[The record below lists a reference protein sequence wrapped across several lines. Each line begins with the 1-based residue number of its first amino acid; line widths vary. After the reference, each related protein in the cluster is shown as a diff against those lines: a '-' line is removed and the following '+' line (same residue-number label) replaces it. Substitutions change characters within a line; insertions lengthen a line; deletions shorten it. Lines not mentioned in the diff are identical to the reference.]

1 MRPRIYR
8 TEYYSATCAGHSALA
23 QQESGFWQSAGHSA
37 FLQHVS
43 AFGHSAFLQ
52 QESAFWQHSTAG
64 CSQHFPSLQAAC
76 LQQPI
81 AQRAMAAINKI
92 FFIKLKNFKNCVI
105 RFDILSKSLQIY
117 IKYCTYAKKI
127 VLLQTIYYFFYKFMA
142 KLNKNTHSI
151 VQKLKIVLINGCIA
165 IAVVSLIIIGVFLG
179 IKHHTQHGMEIV
191 VPNITGM
198 YFEEAQVLLA
208 SEGLRIEVIDS
219 TYSTKTPLGTLLEQT
234 PKAGSKV
241 KDGRTIYVIQNA
253 RFRRPVMIPELRD
266 ISLRQARATIL
277 SLGLE
282 IKDTIYEPST
292 YKDIVLDIRID
303 NQPVTT
309 GAQVPEGTPLTIVV
323 GKGAGVEQVS
333 VPSVVGKSLNDARS
347 WLINSS
353 LIVGVVEYDI
363 PPTEETQELYIVY
376 SQTPQSGTVV
386 VEGTTVNL
394 KLSTDIE
401 KTVTADNTEEEEEF
415 F

>member
-8 TEYYSATCAGHSALA
+8 TEYYSTTCAGHSALA

-92 FFIKLKNFKNCVI
+92 FFIKLKKLKNCVI

-127 VLLQTIYYFFYKFMA
+127 VLLHTFYYIFYKIMA
-142 KLNKNTHSI
+142 NSDKKSNPF
-151 VQKLKIVLINGCIA
+151 VQNLKIVAINGGIA
-165 IAVVSLIIIGVFLG
+165 IVLVVLLVLGVFIG
-179 IKHHTQHGMEIV
+179 IKHKTLHGKEIV
-191 VPNITGM
+191 VPNVTGM
-198 YFEEAQVLLA
+198 YFEEAQTYLA
-208 SEGLRIEVIDS
+208 AEGLHIEIIDS
-219 TYSTKTPLGTLLEQT
+219 TYSTKTPLGTLIEQN

-253 RFRRPVMIPELRD
+253 RFRRPVIIPELRD
-266 ISLRQARATIL
+266 ISLRQARAMVL

-282 IKDTIYEPST
+282 ISDTIYEPST
-292 YKDIVLDIRID
+292 YKDIVLDIRMD
-303 NQPVTT
+303 DQSVTT
-309 GAQVPEGTPLTIVV
+309 GTQVPEGTAITIVV
-323 GKGAGVEQVS
+323 GKGAGIEQVTI
-333 VPSVVGKSLNDARS
+333 PSVVGKSLNDARS
-347 WLINSS
+347 WLMNSS
-353 LIVGVVEYDI
+353 LIIGIIEYDI
-363 PPTEETQELYIVY
+363 PPTEETQGSYIVY
-376 SQTPQSGTVV
+376 SQSPQSGTVV

-401 KTVTADNTEEEEEF
+401 KTVTADNIEEEEDF